1 MIELKA
7 PRQKHIRKILGALI
21 GLILTALA
29 AYHGLHDNL
38 PDNLHKAKVLRV
50 VDGDTLQIQ
59 FEGQKERLR
68 LIGVD
73 TPETVAPNKP
83 VEHYGQEA
91 SDYTKQALE
100 NKTIYLEFDVQE
112 RDRYG
117 RLLAYVWTEPDPVI
131 EKCFNAHLVY
141 EGYAQVMTVPPNVK
155 YKDVFIML
163 EQSAREN
170 NRGLWAP

>member
-1 MIELKA
+1 MTGFKA
-7 PRQKHIRKILGALI
+7 PRTKQLRKIVGGLI
-21 GLILTALA
+21 GLAVTLLA
-29 AYHGLHDNL
+29 ACYGLQENL

-73 TPETVAPNKP
+73 TPETVAPNRP
-83 VEHYGQEA
+83 VGYYGEEA
-91 SDYTKQALE
+91 SKYTKQALE
-100 NKTIYLEFDVQE
+100 NKTIYLEFDVQQ
-112 RDRYG
+112 RDKYG
-117 RLLAYVWTEPDPVI
+117 RLLAYIWTEPDPVF

-155 YKDVFIML
+155 YKDEFLIL
-163 EQSAREN
+163 EQSAREH